1 MNGWRSRYRETVTL
15 GAMSR
20 PATIGD
26 RLREILTEIGISQRE
41 AAERAGVD
49 PSTINDIVQNRRPR
63 VSADLL
69 KRILDGIGVPI
80 GRFYKEPSLEL
91 TDRHAQLAE
100 EFRHFLG
107 EFIAADAAVKAARR
121 QQATVGEKK
130 TSRGGRRVERSR
142 AAGRHEPVS
151 DVRNLPNETIPPEY
165 YRRGA
170 RLAYQVD
177 SDSMIG
183 AGIYDGSLLYVR
195 PTLDRAAADGQIVIC
210 LLNGAEYVKRL
221 DLRGGQVHLHSENPR
236 YPAMPVDEEEDTFR
250 LVGVVLL

>member
-1 MNGWRSRYRETVTL
+1 
-15 GAMSR
+15 MSR

-26 RLREILTEIGISQRE
+26 RLREILTELRITQRE

-69 KRILDGIGVPI
+69 KRILDGIGVTI
-80 GRFYKEPSLEL
+80 GRFFKEPSIEL
-91 TDRHAQLAE
+91 TDRHAELAE
-100 EFRHFLG
+100 EFRRFLD
-107 EFIAADAAVKAARR
+107 EFIAADAALKAARR
-121 QQATVGEKK
+121 QQAPVREKA
-130 TSRGGRRVERSR
+130 TRRGTRRVRRSHDAAERH
-142 AAGRHEPVS
+142 ATVS
-151 DVRNLPNETIPPEY
+151 DVRALPNETIPPEY

-170 RLAYQVD
+170 RLAYRVD
-177 SDSMIG
+177 GDSMIG

-195 PTLDRAAADGQIVIC
+195 PTVDRAAVDGQIVIC

-221 DLRGGQVHLHSENPR
+221 DLRGGQIHLSSENPR
-236 YPAMPVDEEEDTFR
+236 YPPIPVDEEMDAFR